1 MKHLFQAELLRFR
14 NWALAAALVHV
25 VALGFMTRIVDLA
38 QQPKTVYQ
46 VIAIVYAVLGT
57 LLGLYQMGSYRR
69 PSQWLNLLHRPL
81 HRLQVATALCSA
93 GAGVLLLVV
102 GLPVLLIAG
111 YQEAFTARVVDLRHW
126 LLPLAALLVACCG
139 YLAGAYAMLANRRY
153 SAAIVVLPVLLL
165 FASASGVAGR

>member
-69 PSQWLNLLHRPL
+69 PSQWLKSSLL
-81 HRLQVATALCSA
+81 
-93 GAGVLLLVV
+93 
-102 GLPVLLIAG
+102 
-111 YQEAFTARVVDLRHW
+111 AR
-126 LLPLAALLVACCG
+126 
-139 YLAGAYAMLANRRY
+139 
-153 SAAIVVLPVLLL
+153 
-165 FASASGVAGR
+165 